1 MGSSQSTPR
10 ALVESISK
18 ALGGDTTLFAFPSKA
33 LFKDHDAKPYNQDI
47 PTKPAVVTY
56 PKTTAQVAAIVKVAV
71 EAGLKVQP
79 RCGGHSYANYCIPPQ
94 YPKAELRLKQEKQAL
109 EVSTEL

>member
-1 MGSSQSTPR
+1 MGSSQSTPQP
-10 ALVESISK
+10 LVENISK

-94 YPKAELRLKQEKQAL
+94 YPKVELRLK
-109 EVSTEL
+109 